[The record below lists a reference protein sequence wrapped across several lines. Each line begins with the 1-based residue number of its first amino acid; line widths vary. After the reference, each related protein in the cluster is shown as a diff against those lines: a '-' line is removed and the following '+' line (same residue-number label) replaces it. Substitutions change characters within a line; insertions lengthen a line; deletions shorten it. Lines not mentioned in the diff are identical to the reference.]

1 MTRPEAV
8 AADFVRAK
16 MKSSKASLRAT
27 MGLPQSGRL
36 VCADLP
42 FLSRGLLRFESAVS
56 KTMVVKAWR

>member
-27 MGLPQSGRL
+27 MGIRQSGRRG
-36 VCADLP
+36 ADLP